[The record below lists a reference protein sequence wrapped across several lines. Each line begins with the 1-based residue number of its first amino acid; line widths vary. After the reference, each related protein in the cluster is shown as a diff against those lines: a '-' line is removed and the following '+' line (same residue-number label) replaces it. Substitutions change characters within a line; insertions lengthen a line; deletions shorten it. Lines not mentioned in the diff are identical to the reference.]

1 MCNSVVEA
9 NMCSTRKKEKQQNRR
24 LLCQLDD
31 FDRDLVLSG
40 GMSETQQSVV
50 INTSSVDG
58 EITGHNYDSIL
69 TTNENTVN
77 VQTLERSFNER
88 TDRETGNIV
97 SRAEDRIQN
106 AILTT
111 VDNIFT
117 PGSNEQSSH

>member
-1 MCNSVVEA
+1 M
-9 NMCSTRKKEKQQNRR
+9 
-24 LLCQLDD
+24 
-31 FDRDLVLSG
+31 SG
-40 GMSETQQSVV
+40 TQQSVV

-69 TTNENTVN
+69 TTNENSVN
-77 VQTLERSFNER
+77 VQALERSFNER

-97 SRAEDRIQN
+97 NRAEDRIQN

-117 PGSNEQSSH
+117 PGSN